1 MYNIAQDDK
10 TGGTNILEQ
19 PTFSSI
25 QHRTRFQLHT
35 SQPGRKYYEVKQIG
49 DASYPLAKHKN
60 AFIPRSERLL
70 FEQEVFTRPTAR
82 FRNKNRISYCLRDP
96 LIPRDSVTT
105 DGQIQL
111 EGKPPFDIQLSIKN
125 LATSSVDTE
134 TVRVHGRTWTVSLPS
149 YTFESIGP
157 HLITI
162 ESIQD
167 ASRCEQATLDPLF
180 RSIWVDVAETATI
193 IPINR
198 REDFCV
204 GEVSQFQL
212 EGTPP
217 WTIGFVHIHSMM
229 VYSPKS
235 EYPYVYYRYRINGKY
250 YTQEAKVSPFSLLQQ
265 QPGEFTITSVAHQ
278 QKMCK
283 AAVTDLRFTVHPL
296 PAAKVGH
303 GQRIY
308 QDIHEGMVSY
318 CYVTLQ

>member
-1 MYNIAQDDK
+1 MYNIAQDDR

-35 SQPGRKYYEVKQIG
+35 SLPGRKYYEVKQIG

-82 FRNKNRISYCLRDP
+82 FRNNNRISYCLNDA
-96 LIPRDSVTT
+96 LVPRDGATT

-111 EGKPPFDIQLSIKN
+111 VGTPPFEIQLSIKN
-125 LATSSVDTE
+125 LATSTVDAE
-134 TVRVHGRTWTVSLPS
+134 TIRVTDKIWTVSLPS

-167 ASRCEQATLDPLF
+167 ASRCEQAALDPLF
-180 RSIWVDVAETATI
+180 RSIWVDVAEIATI
-193 IPINR
+193 IPFNR

-217 WTIGFVHIHSMM
+217 WTIGFV
-229 VYSPKS
+229 
-235 EYPYVYYRYRINGKY
+235 N
-250 YTQEAKVSPFSLLQQ
+250 
-265 QPGEFTITSVAHQ
+265 
-278 QKMCK
+278 
-283 AAVTDLRFTVHPL
+283 
-296 PAAKVGH
+296 
-303 GQRIY
+303 IY
-308 QDIHEGMVSY
+308 
-318 CYVTLQ
+318 CTTLFL